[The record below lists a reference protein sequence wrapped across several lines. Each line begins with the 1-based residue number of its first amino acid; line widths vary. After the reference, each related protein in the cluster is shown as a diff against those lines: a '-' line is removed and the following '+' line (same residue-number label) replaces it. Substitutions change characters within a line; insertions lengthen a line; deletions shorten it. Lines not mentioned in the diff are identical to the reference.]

1 MDQEMNICLSILTL
15 MAMCSGVSAQLP
27 DLSPVTNRTAALQ
40 QWRSPDASI
49 LERYGAARGLLD
61 ETMVFTNIIA
71 VLGPASETM
80 REGLTLPPRK
90 DGLTKWYLSY
100 EFPDGSITIHLK
112 AVPGIYREQPFQAV
126 FFSRKSEKEGP
137 TKGSSRTGAPR
148 GGSPAGQP

>member
-1 MDQEMNICLSILTL
+1 MKIRLSILTL
-15 MAMCSGVSAQLP
+15 MVMCSAVRAQLP
-27 DLSPVTNRTAALQ
+27 DISPITNRTVALQ

-49 LERYGAARGLLD
+49 LEKYRACRSLLD
-61 ETMVFTNIIA
+61 ETMVYTNILA

-80 REGLTLPPRK
+80 REGLTLPPQK

-112 AVPGIYREQPFQAV
+112 AVPGTYREQPFQAV
-126 FFSRKSEKEGP
+126 FFSRKSKCEGP
-137 TKGSSRTGAPR
+137 TKGSSRTGDPR